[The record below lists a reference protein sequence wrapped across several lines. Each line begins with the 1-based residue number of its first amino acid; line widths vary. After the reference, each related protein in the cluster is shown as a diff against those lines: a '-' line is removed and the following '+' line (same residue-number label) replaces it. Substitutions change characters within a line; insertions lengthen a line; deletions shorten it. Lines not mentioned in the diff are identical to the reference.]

1 MRITGS
7 AHRSFH
13 ATAHP
18 AFTLIELLV
27 VIAIIALLIG
37 ILLPALGAA
46 RQSAQT
52 VVDLSNIRQLTLAQ
66 QMYAGDNDGDLVDA
80 GMPHGGLVLDRFES
94 LWAISLEPY
103 YDSPEVLRSP
113 LDFSP
118 AWDVSSGGDDTGLSL
133 AQFRGLFA
141 ANRDAFLAGEPSNDP
156 SFERAR
162 WTSYGLNNLVT
173 PSLSP
178 HRAGYVDADS
188 GRVYRGSITP
198 FASLDRIPRPVSTIQ
213 WLPMTY
219 IDEDAGDPTGSNAGF
234 AKSDHVH
241 VEDWSP
247 GVLPI
252 PADTFSPVQ
261 ADTQMQTA
269 AHGGEAGTPSARAGY
284 GFLDGH
290 AASRTF
296 REVYRTSGQ
305 NLFHPGVDPPSQ
317 TN

>member
-1 MRITGS
+1 MRTTGS
-7 AHRSFH
+7 TRH
-13 ATAHP
+13 

-52 VVDLSNIRQLTLAQ
+52 VVDLSNIRQLAIAQ
-66 QMYAGDNDGDLVDA
+66 QMYAGDSDGALVDA
-80 GMPHGGLVLDRFES
+80 GMPHGGLALDRFET

-103 YDSPEVLRSP
+103 YDTPEVLRSP
-113 LDFSP
+113 LDASP
-118 AWDVSSGGDDTGLSL
+118 AWDVSSGGDDAGLSL

-141 ANRDAFLAGEPSNDP
+141 ANRDVFLDGDPANDP
-156 SFERAR
+156 TFVRAR

-173 PSLSP
+173 PGLSP
-178 HRAGYVDADS
+178 HRAGYIDGVT
-188 GRVYRGSITP
+188 GRVYRGPITP

-219 IDEDAGDPTGSNAGF
+219 IDENAGDPTGPNAGY

-241 VEDWSP
+241 VEDWDP

-261 ADTQMQTA
+261 ADSQMETA
-269 AHGGEAGTPSARAGY
+269 AHGGDPATPSARAGY

-290 AASRTF
+290 AVSHTF
-296 REVYRTSGQ
+296 REVYRTGSR

-317 TN
+317 SN